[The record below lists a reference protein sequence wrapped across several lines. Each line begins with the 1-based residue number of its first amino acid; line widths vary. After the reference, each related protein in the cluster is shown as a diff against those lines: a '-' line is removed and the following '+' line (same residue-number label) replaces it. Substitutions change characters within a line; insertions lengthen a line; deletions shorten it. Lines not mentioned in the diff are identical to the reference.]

1 MPQRVSSLRRRNAA
15 NPPPLAVVMPVHN
28 ALPHLDEAIESILGQ
43 TFREFE
49 FVVLDDAS
57 TDGSSERLRYWAAV
71 DSRIRLLRVDENLG
85 PVASSNR
92 VAEEARAPFV
102 ARMDADDISYPERL
116 AEQLAVLRRHDDV
129 GVVGSLCDTIDGKGR
144 KLRGPEF
151 WRLSRR
157 SAFVPFAHGSMMYRR
172 EIFEKA
178 GGYRNECVY
187 WEDQDLV
194 VRMAAIARVAVIPRA
209 LYRVRQSTTSTRI
222 VCTRERME
230 GALQTVF
237 QATDRLE
244 HGLPFDDLLSR
255 SEPAPLKLDPR
266 VFIALGSLHLWAGGK
281 PRLLRRFLS
290 RAQMSWNGR
299 TASALIW
306 TAWASLSP
314 STLRAFLLMLLK
326 ARNRFPGR
334 QLVSTSPVVWEPMQ
348 KPVPIV
354 AIEPKQ

>member
-1 MPQRVSSLRRRNAA
+1 
-15 NPPPLAVVMPVHN
+15 MPVHN

-255 SEPAPLKLDPR
+255 SEPAPLKL
-266 VFIALGSLHLWAGGK
+266 
-281 PRLLRRFLS
+281 LRRFLS